1 MARRRFLRNAPIR
14 EAIIDLRV
22 APTIEPSKVAK
33 VVEGL
38 KGTFPKQD
46 TLRQG
51 TFGFEIASGELKTS
65 TIESGIRGSLLASE
79 DGKYVVQ
86 MRSDGFTFSR
96 LPPYETWEVMR
107 QMAAPLWDTYVS
119 GAGISTVSRIAVRY
133 INVMPLPLPI
143 GDFDEYLTAPP
154 EIPAALPQE
163 LAGFFSR
170 VIIVNRNVDALA
182 VVTQA
187 LEPQADQKVPV
198 ILDIDAYREI
208 PAAEWGANDPRI
220 WETLDQLREFK
231 NQIFFESITEK
242 TAELFE

>member
-14 EAIIDLRV
+14 EAIIDVRIT
-22 APTIEPSKVAK
+22 PTIDPSKLATLA
-33 VVEGL
+33 EGL
-38 KGTFPKQD
+38 KQTFPKQD

-51 TFGFEIASGELKTS
+51 TFGFEIASGELKPS
-65 TIESGIRGSLLASE
+65 TIESGVRGRLLASE
-79 DGKYVVQ
+79 DGKYVLQ

-96 LPPYETWEVMR
+96 LPPYETWERMR
-107 QMAAPLWDTYVS
+107 QNAKPLWDTYVAAA
-119 GAGISTVSRIAVRY
+119 GASTVSRIAVRY

-154 EIPAALPQE
+154 QVPAALPQE

-170 VIIVNRNVDALA
+170 VIIVSRNIDALA

-187 LEPQADQKVPV
+187 LEPQAEQKVPV
-198 ILDIDAYREI
+198 ILDIDVYREV
-208 PAAEWGANDPRI
+208 PAAEWSASDPRI
-220 WETLDQLREFK
+220 WDTLDQLREFK
-231 NQIFFESITEK
+231 NQVFFECITEK